1 MTTEVATTPSNEVQ
15 AVGTPAE
22 LIEKYISLRDQKEA
36 AKKKFDEFMKTHYGD
51 PMDAIEVQILDVLNQ
66 QGIDSLAAKSGSA
79 YKKVNTSVTVGDASS
94 FRRHV
99 IGESAW
105 DLIDWRANK
114 TAVNDLVEN
123 GEELPPG
130 LNRSTF
136 ISVGIRRK

>member
-1 MTTEVATTPSNEVQ
+1 MTTEIATTSNEVQ

-22 LIEKYISLRDQKEA
+22 MIEKYISLRDQKEA
-36 AKKKFDEFMKTHYGD
+36 AKKKFDEWMKLNYGD
-51 PMDAIEVQILDVLNQ
+51 PMDAIEMQILEVLNQ

-79 YKKVNTSVTVGDASS
+79 YKKMNTSVTVADAAS

-105 DLIDWRANK
+105 ELIDWRANK

-123 GEELPPG
+123 GDVLPPG

-136 ISVGIRRK
+136 ITVGIRRK

>member
-1 MTTEVATTPSNEVQ
+1 MTDEVTTTSNEVQ
-15 AVGTPAE
+15 ATGTPAA
-22 LIEKYISLRDQKEA
+22 LIEKYISLRDQKKA
-36 AKKKFDEFMKTHYGD
+36 AEDKFKEFMQTHYGD

-79 YKKVNTSVTVGDASS
+79 YKKVNTSVTVADAAS

-105 DLIDWRANK
+105 ELIDWRANK

-123 GEELPPG
+123 GDELPPG

-136 ISVGIRRK
+136 ITVGIRRK